1 VNDTIAGVLKS
12 ISIYDLAE
20 REPHAHRAAG
30 PPAQALVT
38 IGL

>member
-20 REPHAHRAAG
+20 HEPHAHAG

-38 IGL
+38 LTL